1 MRSDRGSASQRLL
14 GPVRSLL
21 ARQGKPPAAPGRH
34 HELTPV
40 NRQDHL
46 VETVRDAN
54 SHRQTRL
61 QHSDAGTPQHVKET
75 MK

>member
-1 MRSDRGSASQRLL
+1 MRSERGSASQRLL

-34 HELTPV
+34 HELTLV
-40 NRQDHL
+40 DHRGHL

-54 SHRQTRL
+54 RIGGHAFNTPTPAHRNTSRR
-61 QHSDAGTPQHVKET
+61 K
-75 MK
+75 